1 MPARLDEEGDHMLR
15 VIDSIWHKTQQCWL
29 DDMAGHFDRAHWA
42 PLLTESRAYL
52 RALGECLELLST
64 AERDTEF

>member
-1 MPARLDEEGDHMLR
+1 MPARPDEEADHLLR
-15 VIDSIWHKTQQCWL
+15 VIDSAWHKTRQSWL
-29 DDMAGHFDRAHWA
+29 DDMAGHFDRAHWT

-52 RALGECLELLST
+52 RALGECMELLST

>member
-29 DDMAGHFDRAHWA
+29 DDMAGQFDRAHWT

-52 RALGECLELLST
+52 RALGECLELMST

>member
-1 MPARLDEEGDHMLR
+1 MPARPHEDGDHMLR
-15 VIDSIWHKTQQCWL
+15 VIDSTWQKTQRCWL
-29 DDMAGHFDRAHWA
+29 DDMASHFDRTHWT
-42 PLLTESRAYL
+42 PLLAESRAYL

>member
-1 MPARLDEEGDHMLR
+1 MPARPDEDGDHLLR
-15 VIDSIWHKTQQCWL
+15 VIDSIWQKTQQCWL
-29 DDMAGHFDRAHWA
+29 DDMADHFDRNHWT
-42 PLLTESRAYL
+42 PLLAESRSYL